1 MHDGILRENPTERLL
16 GRLVRRLSASMVKAV
31 AKYLGLDDNT
41 IHLIERENR
50 GDDLWKRGFY
60 MLSEA
65 VTSLGRSLADVRKA
79 LLAFNQDEH
88 VLCRVSLV

>member
-1 MHDGILRENPTERLL
+1 MLKENPTERLL

-50 GDDLWKRGFY
+50 PDDSWKRG
-60 MLSEA
+60 LLHTERGCD
-65 VTSLGRSLADVRKA
+65 VTWQVVGGHEKGITGLQPKSTCSM
-79 LLAFNQDEH
+79 
-88 VLCRVSLV
+88 